1 MWSKKWLLI
10 ILAVAVAIFVGSLA
24 FGLPWWQGL
33 LISIVFLLIAALVF
47 GGGGLLIPEG
57 LFGMFSPRRLP
68 RRPPAE
74 KPTEAAEKAEFLK
87 KMEAALADLSEQRE
101 ATDEDARWMEEY
113 ARVVREVGEL
123 AHEVHQS
130 VRSKDRTKQSRAF
143 REAVRRLPQFISEF
157 QSIPEPRSNK
167 GQKAM
172 ERQAQ
177 GMDLYLLACS
187 NFAEAIEG
195 SDGELAGLAAKQI
208 TQALNLLDLMER
220 PSVTSGW
227 G

>member
-10 ILAVAVAIFVGSLA
+10 ILVVALAIFGGSLA
-24 FGLPWWQGL
+24 FGLPWWQAL
-33 LISIVFLLIAALVF
+33 LISIIFLLIAAVVF

-57 LFGMFSPRRLP
+57 LFGMVFPRRLP
-68 RRPPAE
+68 MRPPAE

-87 KMEAALADLSEQRE
+87 KMEATLTDLSEQRE

-113 ARVVREVGEL
+113 ARVARGVGEL
-123 AHEVHQS
+123 AYEVHQS
-130 VRSKDRTKQSRAF
+130 VRSKDRTRQSRAF
-143 REAVRRLPQFISEF
+143 REAVRRLTQFISEF
-157 QSIPEPRSNK
+157 QDMPEPKSK
-167 GQKAM
+167 EGQKAT
-172 ERQAQ
+172 ERQAK

-187 NFAEAIEG
+187 NFAGAIEG
-195 SDGELAGLAAKQI
+195 SDGEMAGLAAKQI

-220 PSVTSGW
+220 PSVKSGW

>member
-1 MWSKKWLLI
+1 MWLKKRLLI
-10 ILAVAVAIFVGSLA
+10 ILIVALVIFGGSLA
-24 FGLPWWQGL
+24 FGLQWQYAL

-68 RRPPAE
+68 MRPPAE
-74 KPTEAAEKAEFLK
+74 KPTEAAEKTEFLK
-87 KMEAALADLSEQRE
+87 KMEATLTDLSEQRE
-101 ATDEDARWMEEY
+101 VADEDARWMEEY

-123 AHEVHQS
+123 AYEVHQS
-130 VRSKDRTKQSRAF
+130 VRSKDRAKQSRAF
-143 REAVRRLPQFISEF
+143 REAVKRLPQFISEF
-157 QSIPEPRSNK
+157 QDMPEPESK
-167 GQKAM
+167 QAQKAT
-172 ERQAQ
+172 ERQTK

-208 TQALNLLDLMER
+208 TEALTLLDLMER
-220 PSVTSGW
+220 PSATNGW